1 MTSANII
8 TMPRSAKRLL
18 LLVSD
23 AVVLIAAL
31 WLSFSLRLDE
41 AYWPAGGFTNSIT
54 WLVLAAPVI
63 AVPGFVQFG
72 LYRAIIRYLGMRA
85 AWSVVKAVAL
95 YAVLWG
101 LLALLSGVPGIPRS
115 VVVINAM
122 VALLGV
128 GGSRM
133 LARWLLRWLE
143 NSTQNGSAEDKDQA
157 TLTRVVV
164 FGAGEAGR
172 QLAVGLNQSKQC
184 KLMAFVDDE
193 PVLQGRDLMSLPIL
207 APDQLES
214 FVTKN
219 KVDDILLAVPSIS
232 RKHRNAIIER
242 LRPLKVRVR
251 TLPGLLDMAKGSVD
265 YAALLD
271 LDIDDL
277 LAREPA
283 ACDEHLMQAQV
294 HKQVVMVTGSGG
306 SIGSELCRQIL
317 KRKPK
322 TLLLFELNEF
332 ALFTIHDELAKAAF
346 DLANDQTMSK
356 PSIALVPQ
364 IIPLLGS
371 VHDESRLSDVL
382 LTWQPDIIYHAAA
395 LKHVPLVEQNIA
407 EGVKTNVLGT
417 LTLAKAALERQV
429 DRLVLI
435 STDKAVNPTNAM
447 GASKRCCELVL
458 QALAAESMPEFTPVS
473 GNEPAS
479 TVKRTT
485 QFSMVRFGNVLGS
498 SGSVVPYFRE
508 QIKRGGPVTLTHADI
523 TRYFMTIPEAAQLVM
538 QAGAMANSTQST
550 GNQNRAKE
558 VDKTNNAEV
567 YVLDMGEPVKIID
580 LAKRMIQLSGHQ
592 IKDDLNPNGDIE
604 IDIVGLRPGEKL
616 YEELLIGN
624 NPQTTQHPR
633 IMKAQ
638 EHHIDWRELQPML
651 GTMQIAADN
660 GDVLMIRTILQ
671 QLVPEYQPDEKVADW
686 VYREQ
691 IAQAEKLER

>member
-1 MTSANII
+1 MTSANIN

-18 LLVSD
+18 LLASD

-31 WLSFSLRLDE
+31 WVSFSLRLDE
-41 AYWPAGGFTNSIT
+41 AYWPAGGFTNPIT
-54 WLVLAAPVI
+54 WLVLAAPAI

-115 VVVINAM
+115 VVVINAL

-143 NSTQNGSAEDKDQA
+143 SSTQNGSAEDKGQT

-251 TLPGLLDMAKGSVD
+251 TLPGLLDMAKGDVD

-283 ACDEHLMQAQV
+283 TCDEHLMQTQV
-294 HKQVVMVTGSGG
+294 HKQVVMVTGAGG

-346 DLANDQTMSK
+346 DLANDQTTNK
-356 PSIALVPQ
+356 PTIALVPQ

-417 LTLAKAALERQV
+417 LTLAKAAIERQV

-458 QALAAESMPEFTPVS
+458 QALAAESMPEFAPVS

-479 TVKRTT
+479 TIKRTT

-508 QIKRGGPVTLTHADI
+508 QIKSGGPVTLTHADI

-538 QAGAMANSTQST
+538 QAGAMANSTKS
-550 GNQNRAKE
+550 KE
-558 VDKTNNAEV
+558 NNAEV

-580 LAKRMIQLSGHQ
+580 LAKRMIQLSGNQ
-592 IKDDLNPNGDIE
+592 IKDVANPNGDIE

-651 GTMQIAADN
+651 NTMQIAADN
-660 GDVLMIRTILQ
+660 GDVLMIRTLLQ

>member
-1 MTSANII
+1 
-8 TMPRSAKRLL
+8 
-18 LLVSD
+18 
-23 AVVLIAAL
+23 
-31 WLSFSLRLDE
+31 
-41 AYWPAGGFTNSIT
+41 
-54 WLVLAAPVI
+54 
-63 AVPGFVQFG
+63 
-72 LYRAIIRYLGMRA
+72 MRA

-128 GGSRM
+128 GGLRM

-143 NSTQNGSAEDKDQA
+143 NSTQNGSAENKGQA
-157 TLTRVVV
+157 ALTRVVV

-172 QLAVGLNQSKQC
+172 QLAVGLHQSKQC

-214 FVTKN
+214 FVAKN
-219 KVDDILLAVPSIS
+219 KVNDILLAVPSIS
-232 RKHRNAIIER
+232 RKHRNTIIER

-251 TLPGLLDMAKGSVD
+251 TLPGLLDMAKGDVD

-283 ACDEHLMQAQV
+283 ACDECLMQAQV

-322 TLLLFELNEF
+322 ILLLFELNEF
-332 ALFTIHDELAKAAF
+332 ALFTIHDEVAKAAF
-346 DLANDQTMSK
+346 DLANDQSMSK

-417 LTLAKAALERQV
+417 LTLAKAAIERQV

-479 TVKRTT
+479 TIKRST

-538 QAGAMANSTQST
+538 QAGAMANSTK
-550 GNQNRAKE
+550 NKE
-558 VDKTNNAEV
+558 NNAEV

-592 IKDDLNPNGDIE
+592 MKDTANPNGDIA

-624 NPQTTQHPR
+624 NPKPTQHQR

-651 GTMQIAADN
+651 NTMQIAADN
-660 GDVLMIRTILQ
+660 GDVLMIRTLLQ